1 MTNEFEAIFEECVD
15 QIVSG
20 ESSLEECLARYP
32 QFEAQLEPLLYAIVR
47 LQDDA
52 QAVRPSPFLR
62 SRLRSELNRAIE
74 NSPRRKRA
82 MPFFYWR
89 MALNLA
95 VLIFA
100 LVMTNTVFA
109 QRALPG
115 EELYDWKLAS
125 ETFWRTV
132 TTDPLGTDL
141 KISERR
147 IDEFVAVSSDEARC
161 REVLMRYNK
170 LLCRFKQEEDE
181 SDRVRI
187 LHALKSQQDSLRRVG
202 LTIPELDNYFSAGGK

>member
-1 MTNEFEAIFEECVD
+1 MTNDFEAIFEECVD

-32 QFEAQLEPLLYAIVR
+32 QYEAQLEPLLYTIVR
-47 LQDDA
+47 LQDEA
-52 QAVRPSPFLR
+52 QPVRPSSLFR
-62 SRLRSELNRAIE
+62 SRLRSELNRVIE

-82 MPFFYWR
+82 MPFFVWR
-89 MALNLA
+89 IALNVA

-115 EELYDWKLAS
+115 EQLYDWKLAS

-147 IDEFVAVSSDEARC
+147 IDEYVAVSSDEARR
-161 REVLMRYNK
+161 REVLMGYNK
-170 LLCRFKQEEDE
+170 LLGRFKQEEDE
-181 SDRVRI
+181 NDRARI

-202 LTIPELDNYFSAGGK
+202 LTIPELDNYFSGGGK

>member
-1 MTNEFEAIFEECVD
+1 MTNDFEAIFEECVD

-32 QFEAQLEPLLYAIVR
+32 QYEAQLEPLLYAIVR
-47 LQDDA
+47 LQDEA
-52 QAVRPSPFLR
+52 LAVRPSPFLR
-62 SRLRSELNRAIE
+62 SSLRSELNRAIE
-74 NSPRRKRA
+74 NSPRRKRTT
-82 MPFFYWR
+82 PFFFWR
-89 MALNLA
+89 MALNVA

-147 IDEFVAVSSDEARC
+147 IDEYVAVSSDEARR
-161 REVLMRYNK
+161 REVLMGYNK
-170 LLCRFKQEEDE
+170 LLGRFKLEEDE
-181 SDRVRI
+181 YDRARI

-202 LTIPELDNYFSAGGK
+202 LTIPELDSYFSGGGK